1 MKISQ
6 HTSFQRT
13 SLLHKKGSLEL
24 SINAI
29 VILILAITMLG
40 LGLGFMK
47 GLFSKTT
54 KQLGEVGE
62 DIKAQMIEQ
71 LRTSSAKLTLREED
85 VNIPRSETK
94 DVYFAVK
101 NVELS
106 QPFGVT
112 ATCTKAVV
120 PPPLDELAVIIA
132 DDPLDESAV
141 AVGKMII
148 KIDAN
153 AERTTHSCHVCVN
166 RGGPGDGCDYAK
178 KSFFVTVQ

>member
-1 MKISQ
+1 MKVAQ
-6 HTSFQRT
+6 HRSFQRT

-94 DVYFAVK
+94 DVYFAIK

-106 QPFGVT
+106 QSFGVT
-112 ATCTKAVV
+112 ATCTKA
-120 PPPLDELAVIIA
+120 LEGTELGNLATIIA
-132 DDPLDESAV
+132 DDALDESAV

-153 AERTTHSCHVCVN
+153 AARTTHLCHVCVS
-166 RGGPGDGCDYAK
+166 RGGGESCNYTK
-178 KSFFVTVQ
+178 KSFLVTVQ

>member
-101 NVELS
+101 NVEAS
-106 QPFGVT
+106 QAFGVT
-112 ATCTKAVV
+112 AICGKALIGDALGD
-120 PPPLDELAVIIA
+120 LDTIIA
-132 DDPLDESAV
+132 DDALDESAV

-153 AERTTHSCHVCVN
+153 ADRTTHSCHVCVS
-166 RGGPGDGCDYAK
+166 RSGGNSCDYAK